1 MNVAGEELSQSACLA
16 PEKSQR
22 KKKKKKRCFEFCNLL
37 RFVFRQKV
45 VRIEKTET

>member
-22 KKKKKKRCFEFCNLL
+22 KKKSGVLNFVIYCVLFFGKK
-37 RFVFRQKV
+37 
-45 VRIEKTET
+45 

>member
-22 KKKKKKRCFEFCNLL
+22 KKKKRCFEFCNLL